1 MVTLH
6 AFLALLAGF
15 ATMTLVVIA
24 VTAALTKLAPAWSRN
39 EGRPKPLY
47 VLVNLSYT
55 FAASAAGGY
64 ITAWAARENSLADV
78 LALAVVVLVLGAL
91 SALQMRGRQPVWFQ
105 LAQVAIS
112 PLGVMAG
119 GLLRLRITG
128 LL

>member
-15 ATMTLVVIA
+15 AIMTLIIIA
-24 VTAALTKLAPAWSRN
+24 VTAALTKLAPAWARS
-39 EGRPKPLY
+39 EGRPAPSY
-47 VLVNLSYT
+47 ALVSLTYT
-55 FAASAAGGY
+55 FAAAAAGGY
-64 ITAWAARENSLADV
+64 ITAWAARENFLADV
-78 LALAVVVLVLGAL
+78 LALAVVVLILGAL

-105 LAQVAIS
+105 IAQVTIS